1 MDSLLTILVIISLL
15 ANFLA
20 ILFLIKRKHP
30 DPVNNEQLFKDE
42 LSSLKNTFSQSFGSM
57 SKEIAKDMTGAL
69 TKVDEKVSVFNQQ
82 VSELNKSQDNFS
94 RILSG
99 VKSYGT
105 LAEFGLGALLKDLL
119 PASQYVANAK
129 MKEDTS
135 ETVEFAIKL
144 QDVMLPIDS
153 HWPVEKYKAID
164 DAYNAND
171 KDAQAEARKDL
182 ASAFRLKAKTV
193 NAKYIAPPKST
204 DFAIV
209 YVPTE
214 GLFSE
219 LSSYRD
225 PKTKELLLQ
234 ELRTKYKVTISG
246 PNTLSALLQSYHLG
260 FQTLKVQ
267 QHATQIYNDLRNISS
282 RFEKHFDGIKELRK
296 KLEQAM
302 QATDSFGRDA
312 RSIMNTLGNIK
323 DPEQV
328 EIASKNENVEKL
340 NSSINDLMKWNT
352 KFSYPKSTRSLING
366 SRHYSLDG
374 SNLPS
379 VTTILSATKSEEDKA
394 AILAWKQRVGT
405 VEAERIKK
413 EASARGS
420 SMHSY
425 IEQFLYGKLNQ
436 ELLEDNNKSKK
447 MAEEIID
454 NGLKNKLLEIWGSEA
469 TIYYP
474 GKYAGTADC
483 IGVYEGKES
492 ILDFK
497 QSNKPKKEEYIEDYF
512 LQIGAYS
519 LAHNTV
525 YNSNITQGVILLCT
539 VDRLFQ
545 DFKIEGNEL
554 INFQNKFLERV
565 EKFYHLINK

>member
-1 MDSLLTILVIISLL
+1 
-15 ANFLA
+15 
-20 ILFLIKRKHP
+20 
-30 DPVNNEQLFKDE
+30 
-42 LSSLKNTFSQSFGSM
+42 
-57 SKEIAKDMTGAL
+57 
-69 TKVDEKVSVFNQQ
+69 
-82 VSELNKSQDNFS
+82 
-94 RILSG
+94 
-99 VKSYGT
+99 
-105 LAEFGLGALLKDLL
+105 
-119 PASQYVANAK
+119 
-129 MKEDTS
+129 
-135 ETVEFAIKL
+135 
-144 QDVMLPIDS
+144 
-153 HWPVEKYKAID
+153 
-164 DAYNAND
+164 
-171 KDAQAEARKDL
+171 
-182 ASAFRLKAKTV
+182 
-193 NAKYIAPPKST
+193 
-204 DFAIV
+204 
-209 YVPTE
+209 
-214 GLFSE
+214 
-219 LSSYRD
+219 
-225 PKTKELLLQ
+225 
-234 ELRTKYKVTISG
+234 
-246 PNTLSALLQSYHLG
+246 
-260 FQTLKVQ
+260 
-267 QHATQIYNDLRNISS
+267 
-282 RFEKHFDGIKELRK
+282 
-296 KLEQAM
+296 
-302 QATDSFGRDA
+302 
-312 RSIMNTLGNIK
+312 
-323 DPEQV
+323 
-328 EIASKNENVEKL
+328 
-340 NSSINDLMKWNT
+340 MKWNT

-425 IEQFLYGKLNQ
+425 IEKFLYGKLNQ

>member
-1 MDSLLTILVIISLL
+1 
-15 ANFLA
+15 
-20 ILFLIKRKHP
+20 
-30 DPVNNEQLFKDE
+30 
-42 LSSLKNTFSQSFGSM
+42 
-57 SKEIAKDMTGAL
+57 
-69 TKVDEKVSVFNQQ
+69 
-82 VSELNKSQDNFS
+82 
-94 RILSG
+94 
-99 VKSYGT
+99 
-105 LAEFGLGALLKDLL
+105 
-119 PASQYVANAK
+119 
-129 MKEDTS
+129 
-135 ETVEFAIKL
+135 
-144 QDVMLPIDS
+144 
-153 HWPVEKYKAID
+153 
-164 DAYNAND
+164 
-171 KDAQAEARKDL
+171 
-182 ASAFRLKAKTV
+182 
-193 NAKYIAPPKST
+193 
-204 DFAIV
+204 
-209 YVPTE
+209 
-214 GLFSE
+214 
-219 LSSYRD
+219 
-225 PKTKELLLQ
+225 
-234 ELRTKYKVTISG
+234 
-246 PNTLSALLQSYHLG
+246 
-260 FQTLKVQ
+260 
-267 QHATQIYNDLRNISS
+267 
-282 RFEKHFDGIKELRK
+282 
-296 KLEQAM
+296 
-302 QATDSFGRDA
+302 
-312 RSIMNTLGNIK
+312 
-323 DPEQV
+323 
-328 EIASKNENVEKL
+328 
-340 NSSINDLMKWNT
+340 MKWNT

-366 SRHYSLDG
+366 SRHYSLGG

>member
-1 MDSLLTILVIISLL
+1 
-15 ANFLA
+15 
-20 ILFLIKRKHP
+20 
-30 DPVNNEQLFKDE
+30 
-42 LSSLKNTFSQSFGSM
+42 
-57 SKEIAKDMTGAL
+57 
-69 TKVDEKVSVFNQQ
+69 
-82 VSELNKSQDNFS
+82 
-94 RILSG
+94 
-99 VKSYGT
+99 
-105 LAEFGLGALLKDLL
+105 
-119 PASQYVANAK
+119 
-129 MKEDTS
+129 
-135 ETVEFAIKL
+135 
-144 QDVMLPIDS
+144 
-153 HWPVEKYKAID
+153 
-164 DAYNAND
+164 
-171 KDAQAEARKDL
+171 
-182 ASAFRLKAKTV
+182 
-193 NAKYIAPPKST
+193 
-204 DFAIV
+204 
-209 YVPTE
+209 
-214 GLFSE
+214 
-219 LSSYRD
+219 
-225 PKTKELLLQ
+225 
-234 ELRTKYKVTISG
+234 
-246 PNTLSALLQSYHLG
+246 
-260 FQTLKVQ
+260 
-267 QHATQIYNDLRNISS
+267 
-282 RFEKHFDGIKELRK
+282 
-296 KLEQAM
+296 
-302 QATDSFGRDA
+302 
-312 RSIMNTLGNIK
+312 
-323 DPEQV
+323 
-328 EIASKNENVEKL
+328 
-340 NSSINDLMKWNT
+340 MKWNT

-497 QSNKPKKEEYIEDYF
+497 QSNKPKKGEYIEDYF

>member
-1 MDSLLTILVIISLL
+1 
-15 ANFLA
+15 
-20 ILFLIKRKHP
+20 
-30 DPVNNEQLFKDE
+30 
-42 LSSLKNTFSQSFGSM
+42 
-57 SKEIAKDMTGAL
+57 
-69 TKVDEKVSVFNQQ
+69 
-82 VSELNKSQDNFS
+82 
-94 RILSG
+94 
-99 VKSYGT
+99 
-105 LAEFGLGALLKDLL
+105 
-119 PASQYVANAK
+119 
-129 MKEDTS
+129 
-135 ETVEFAIKL
+135 
-144 QDVMLPIDS
+144 
-153 HWPVEKYKAID
+153 
-164 DAYNAND
+164 
-171 KDAQAEARKDL
+171 
-182 ASAFRLKAKTV
+182 
-193 NAKYIAPPKST
+193 
-204 DFAIV
+204 
-209 YVPTE
+209 
-214 GLFSE
+214 
-219 LSSYRD
+219 
-225 PKTKELLLQ
+225 
-234 ELRTKYKVTISG
+234 
-246 PNTLSALLQSYHLG
+246 
-260 FQTLKVQ
+260 
-267 QHATQIYNDLRNISS
+267 
-282 RFEKHFDGIKELRK
+282 
-296 KLEQAM
+296 
-302 QATDSFGRDA
+302 
-312 RSIMNTLGNIK
+312 
-323 DPEQV
+323 
-328 EIASKNENVEKL
+328 
-340 NSSINDLMKWNT
+340 MKWNT
-352 KFSYPKSTRSLING
+352 KFAYPKSTRSLING

-454 NGLKNKLLEIWGSEA
+454 NGLKNKLIEIWGSEA

>member
-1 MDSLLTILVIISLL
+1 
-15 ANFLA
+15 
-20 ILFLIKRKHP
+20 
-30 DPVNNEQLFKDE
+30 
-42 LSSLKNTFSQSFGSM
+42 
-57 SKEIAKDMTGAL
+57 
-69 TKVDEKVSVFNQQ
+69 
-82 VSELNKSQDNFS
+82 
-94 RILSG
+94 
-99 VKSYGT
+99 
-105 LAEFGLGALLKDLL
+105 
-119 PASQYVANAK
+119 
-129 MKEDTS
+129 
-135 ETVEFAIKL
+135 
-144 QDVMLPIDS
+144 
-153 HWPVEKYKAID
+153 
-164 DAYNAND
+164 
-171 KDAQAEARKDL
+171 
-182 ASAFRLKAKTV
+182 
-193 NAKYIAPPKST
+193 
-204 DFAIV
+204 
-209 YVPTE
+209 
-214 GLFSE
+214 
-219 LSSYRD
+219 
-225 PKTKELLLQ
+225 
-234 ELRTKYKVTISG
+234 
-246 PNTLSALLQSYHLG
+246 
-260 FQTLKVQ
+260 
-267 QHATQIYNDLRNISS
+267 
-282 RFEKHFDGIKELRK
+282 
-296 KLEQAM
+296 
-302 QATDSFGRDA
+302 
-312 RSIMNTLGNIK
+312 
-323 DPEQV
+323 
-328 EIASKNENVEKL
+328 
-340 NSSINDLMKWNT
+340 MKWNT

-525 YNSNITQGVILLCT
+525 YNSNITQGVILMCT